1 MNQRSAGH
9 LNRACGCTTG
19 PPAFPHSHR
28 SYLQMPRFAITFAF
42 LASATFSS
50 VLLCFSPLLRSRRR
64 EMDHVRTTSSAH
76 QCRRQRPSPFEQGG
90 SPSYLCFAP
99 VRGATSKLHSRGRS
113 VPSRPEQT
121 TTPSRTSLRP
131 PGCKRRP
138 LASLGH
144 APDSAADGS
153 RSTERQLTAPLVD
166 VPAFASTNRHDS
178 VSTLPLV
185 AQSLPQPLSY
195 PTHNPLPYPWPTA
208 PPYNSSVRLP
218 PLKALAPMPTIPPL
232 LPLVSSA
239 PGADPSVRPPPLMAQ
254 ALTPAIPPLLP
265 PVLPTPGADP
275 SLGPPPLMAQAPV
288 PAIPPLFPPFL
299 QLSHPQPSQA

>member
-99 VRGATSKLHSRGRS
+99 VRGATSKLHSR
-113 VPSRPEQT
+113 
-121 TTPSRTSLRP
+121 
-131 PGCKRRP
+131 
-138 LASLGH
+138 
-144 APDSAADGS
+144 AA
-153 RSTERQLTAPLVD
+153 V
-166 VPAFASTNRHDS
+166 FRHG
-178 VSTLPLV
+178 PNK
-185 AQSLPQPLSY
+185 P
-195 PTHNPLPYPWPTA
+195 PLPRGRASGHQAAKEGLWQAWATPRIQQPTA
-208 PPYNSSVRLP
+208 PDP
-218 PLKALAPMPTIPPL
+218 PS
-232 LPLVSSA
+232 VSSQLLSSTCR
-239 PGADPSVRPPPLMAQ
+239 PSPPQTATT
-254 ALTPAIPPLLP
+254 A
-265 PVLPTPGADP
+265 
-275 SLGPPPLMAQAPV
+275 
-288 PAIPPLFPPFL
+288 
-299 QLSHPQPSQA
+299 